1 MLDEKEIKQTRMA
14 DKLRKSYDMINR
26 YMQNWQEAS
35 FEILFEIPKIRQIG
49 VKELLKSNKEI

>member
-1 MLDEKEIKQTRMA
+1 MA

-26 YMQNWQEAS
+26 YMQNWQEPS

>member
-1 MLDEKEIKQTRMA
+1 VLDEKEIKQTWMA

-26 YMQNWQEAS
+26 YMQNWQEPS